1 MIGIAHKKGLSIY
14 FMPEK
19 EGQVLAK
26 GFVKWFDTKK
36 GYGFIE
42 QPGGEDVFVHYSG
55 IVGEGFKSLRAGEEV
70 QFEVSQGPQGPQA
83 AEVMKTS

>member
-1 MIGIAHKKGLSIY
+1 MVVQAGWRLQRREQILG
-14 FMPEK
+14 
-19 EGQVLAK
+19 K

-55 IVGEGFKSLRAGEEV
+55 IVGDGFRSLRAGEEV
-70 QFEVSQGPQGPQA
+70 EFEVTVGPKGAQA
-83 AEVMKTS
+83 MKVVRAA